1 MKKKKTTWRRIPRV
15 DGARTDFVDPL
26 RRVLFELVSD
36 AFLVRGPIGMII
48 LALVAV
54 GAFLAVRTRLGQW
67 GGQLHFLSQKLV
79 QGGTIFTKGI
89 VRWHKPNKEKRGNHQ
104 MALAKVI
111 VSHLNHASDKI

>member
-1 MKKKKTTWRRIPRV
+1 MFLIRKTK
-15 DGARTDFVDPL
+15 F
-26 RRVLFELVSD
+26 LVGLGFSD
-36 AFLVRGPIGMII
+36 AFLVSGPIGMIK

-104 MALAKVI
+104 MALSKVI
-111 VSHLNHASDKI
+111 VSHLNHASDRHKQPIDFSPIS

>member
-1 MKKKKTTWRRIPRV
+1 M
-15 DGARTDFVDPL
+15 
-26 RRVLFELVSD
+26 LFELVSD

-111 VSHLNHASDKI
+111 VSHLNHASDKT